1 MRQRFLLD
9 ENVLFHAIRGVDRHN
24 NRDDTAARL
33 IFTIVRVCFV
43 IVIHDVVRVRYLRK
57 LNELMGERSSFLA
70 PTYVFNQ
77 LLKRADKRIFQ
88 YDELPSLPAGTAVPR
103 KDEFLVQAALISRPI
118 IVTAD
123 DKLRDSIRNQP
134 ALGLTALSP
143 QEALDSMGENQGTK
157 DPVG

>member
-9 ENVLFHAIRGVDRHN
+9 ENILFHAVRGVDRHN
-24 NRDDTAARL
+24 NRDETATRL
-33 IFTIVRVCFV
+33 IYTIVQVCYV
-43 IVIHDVVRVRYLRK
+43 IAIHDVVRIRYLRK
-57 LNELMGERSSFLA
+57 LNELRQERSPSLA

-143 QEALDSMGENQGTK
+143 QEALEYIEENQGTN